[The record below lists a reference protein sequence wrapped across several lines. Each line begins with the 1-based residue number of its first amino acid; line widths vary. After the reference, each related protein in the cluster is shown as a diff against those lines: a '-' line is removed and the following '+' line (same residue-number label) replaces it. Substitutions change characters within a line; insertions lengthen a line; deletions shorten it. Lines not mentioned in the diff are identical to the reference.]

1 MVLYNILFIIGAFVL
16 SALFGY
22 MLVPRIVSFCRK
34 RNLYDIPGGR
44 KIHNNNIPRLGGT
57 CFMPCMLVAAFV
69 AMGFYR
75 ITDWQNVTVS
85 LWTCVFGVS
94 LLLVYSI
101 GVVDDVVGVSARL
114 KLLVQVIAA
123 CLLPASGLYIN
134 CLYGFMGIDFVP
146 FYIGAPLTVF
156 VIVFVVNAI
165 NLIDGIDGL
174 AGSLSLVALLGFLY
188 CFMREQMFAYS
199 VLIAGLAGVV
209 VAFLY

>member
-22 MLVPRIVSFCRK
+22 MLVPRIVSFCLK

-44 KIHNNNIPRLGGT
+44 TIHSTNIPRLGGT

-101 GVVDDVVGVSARL
+101 W
-114 KLLVQVIAA
+114 
-123 CLLPASGLYIN
+123 
-134 CLYGFMGIDFVP
+134 
-146 FYIGAPLTVF
+146 LT
-156 VIVFVVNAI
+156 
-165 NLIDGIDGL
+165 L
-174 AGSLSLVALLGFLY
+174 
-188 CFMREQMFAYS
+188 
-199 VLIAGLAGVV
+199 
-209 VAFLY
+209 